1 MSLIKIKN
9 LSFTYANAEE
19 PAIKN
24 INLTIE
30 KGEFILLTG
39 PSGCGKTT
47 LCRCL
52 NGLIPH
58 FYSGEMQGDVIIDG
72 LNTKE
77 HPVYELAQKVGLVFQ
92 DPENQLVSLNVE
104 KELAFAPENLG
115 LPRKEIR
122 KRVEKSLQLL
132 RIEHLR
138 YKAPYELS
146 GGEQQKVAIASVL
159 TLRPKVLVLD
169 EPTSNLDPKG
179 AKQVLET
186 IKELNEELKVT
197 IILVEHRLDLI
208 LPYTTRVILMDRG
221 EIVSDSTPGK
231 VFCSNIPEEIG
242 VDIPVSI
249 KLYNELSKMGVKFN
263 KVPLSAKDAA
273 ELLTEVFK

>member
-24 INLTIE
+24 INLTIDE
-30 KGEFILLTG
+30 GEFVLLTG

-58 FYSGEMQGDVIIDG
+58 FFTGEMQGDVIIDG
-72 LNTKE
+72 LNTRE
-77 HPVYELAQKVGLVFQ
+77 HPVYKLAQKVGLVFQ

-115 LPRKEIR
+115 LPREEIR
-122 KRVEKSLQLL
+122 KRVEEALQLL
-132 RIEHLR
+132 KIEHLR

-146 GGEQQKVAIASVL
+146 GGEQQRVAIASVL
-159 TLRPKVLVLD
+159 TLKPKILVLD

-179 AKQVLET
+179 AEQVLKT
-186 IKELNEELKVT
+186 IKVLNEKLNVT
-197 IILVEHRLDLI
+197 IILIEHRLDLI
-208 LPYTTRVILMDRG
+208 LPYTTRVILMDQG
-221 EIVSDSTPGK
+221 EIVLDSSPEK
-231 VFCSNIPEEIG
+231 AFCSNIPEKIG
-242 VDIPVSI
+242 VDVPVSD
-249 KLYNELSKMGVKFN
+249 KLYNELSKTGLKFN
-263 KVPLSAKDAA
+263 KIPLCAKDAA
-273 ELLTEVFK
+273 ELLAGVLK

>member
-24 INLTIE
+24 INLTID
-30 KGEFILLTG
+30 KGEFVLLTG

-58 FYSGEMQGDVIIDG
+58 FYTGEMQGDVIIDG
-72 LNTKE
+72 FNTRE

-115 LPRKEIR
+115 LPREEIR
-122 KRVEKSLQLL
+122 KRVEEALQLL
-132 RIEHLR
+132 KIEHLR

-146 GGEQQKVAIASVL
+146 GGEQQRVAIASVL
-159 TLRPKVLVLD
+159 TLKPKILVLD

-179 AKQVLET
+179 AEQVLKT
-186 IKELNEELKVT
+186 IKVLNEKLNVT
-197 IILVEHRLDLI
+197 IILIEHRLDLI
-208 LPYTTRVILMDRG
+208 LPYTTRVILMDQG
-221 EIVSDSTPGK
+221 EIVLDSSPEK
-231 VFCSNIPEEIG
+231 AFCSNIPEKIG
-242 VDIPVSI
+242 VDVPVSV
-249 KLYNELSKMGVKFN
+249 KLYNELSKTGLKFN
-263 KVPLSAKDAA
+263 KIPLCAKDAA
-273 ELLTEVFK
+273 ELLAGVLK

>member
-1 MSLIKIKN
+1 VTLIEIKN
-9 LSFTYANAEE
+9 LSFTYANTEE
-19 PAIKN
+19 PALKN
-24 INLTIE
+24 INLIINE
-30 KGEFILLTG
+30 GEFVLLTG

-58 FYSGEMQGDVIIDG
+58 FYNGEMEGDVIIDG

-77 HPVYELAQKVGLVFQ
+77 YPVYKLAQKVGLVFQ

-115 LPRKEIR
+115 LPKEEIR
-122 KRVEKSLQLL
+122 RRVKETLQLL
-132 RIEHLR
+132 KIEHLR
-138 YKAPYELS
+138 HKAPYELS
-146 GGEQQKVAIASVL
+146 GGEQQRVAIASVL
-159 TLRPKVLVLD
+159 TLKPKILVLD

-179 AKQVLET
+179 AEQVLKT
-186 IKELNEELKVT
+186 IKKLNEELNVT
-197 IILVEHRLDLI
+197 IILIEHRLDLI
-208 LPYTTRVILMDRG
+208 LPYTSRVVLMNEG
-221 EIVSDSTPGK
+221 EIILDAPPYEA
-231 VFCSNIPEEIG
+231 FCSSIPEEIG

-249 KLYNELSKMGVKFN
+249 KLYNELLKIGMKFN

-273 ELLTEVFK
+273 ELLTGVLK